1 VLDQEGQFA
10 RLGRSRGKSSQA
22 GRQSCPALRTL
33 VRQCLYLALDVSV
46 IKGTPFV
53 LIRVSLIYRGRAIPL
68 AWRVLCHASASV
80 SFSDYEPV
88 TRPSLCVFA
97 RWPEVV
103 LLADPGFVHAELL
116 RWLHRHGWH
125 YRIRLTS
132 DTLIHFPDHRVVPVG
147 WLVPSKGEALY
158 FHLSREAPVCRKLKR
173 A

>member
-1 VLDQEGQFA
+1 MIASDHFIGGYHLGRCPPTGDPRLGGGRAVLDQEGQFA

-97 RWPEVV
+97 RWPRGG
-103 LLADPGFVHAELL
+103 A
-116 RWLHRHGWH
+116 
-125 YRIRLTS
+125 
-132 DTLIHFPDHRVVPVG
+132 VG
-147 WLVPSKGEALY
+147 
-158 FHLSREAPVCRKLKR
+158 
-173 A
+173 